1 MNLYGDYYYNNIII
15 IINYNNI
22 NSKINVL
29 TKKILSNV
37 YLFI

>member
-15 IINYNNI
+15 IISYNNI